1 MDDLTYEGSIT
12 NPMRGLFLLGGSL
25 PRKPGQYL
33 MNNQGPYRTSKTV
46 PVATGETIHFSVR
59 VLLGTGLRSC
69 PTLSK
74 YSTKIEQLD
83 GETTVGWHLHSKS
96 VSHTKIDLPEEPFSD
111 FERRLLESWMGG
123 ERRRSSKVHVSS
135 NVHVSSKVH
144 AWGEVHVSSKVPGI
158 LTTYIR

>member
-1 MDDLTYEGSIT
+1 MDNLTYEGAIT

-33 MNNQGPYRTSKTV
+33 MNNQGPYRTAKTV

-59 VLLGTGLRSC
+59 VLLGTGLRLC

-83 GETTVGWHLHSKS
+83 GETKVRWHLHSKS
-96 VSHTKIDLPEEPFSD
+96 VSHTKIDLPEEHFSD
-111 FERRLLESWMGG
+111 SERRLLESWMTG
-123 ERRRSSKVHVSS
+123 ERGRTSKMS
-135 NVHVSSKVH
+135 
-144 AWGEVHVSSKVPGI
+144 GI
-158 LTTYIR
+158 STTYIR